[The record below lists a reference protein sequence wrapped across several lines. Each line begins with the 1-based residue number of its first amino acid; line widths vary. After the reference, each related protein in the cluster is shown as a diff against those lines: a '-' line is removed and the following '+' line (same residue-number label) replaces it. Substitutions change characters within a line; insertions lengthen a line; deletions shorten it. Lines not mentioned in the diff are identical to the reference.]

1 MTLKDGKMFIKPSF
15 NFQIGFVNKKLVLI
29 IVFQTTHVKL
39 DKVCFPR
46 KKVEFRFILVR
57 SSKMY
62 VTHKIAFF
70 DQSST
75 HAILSCLFNSTPSNA
90 IT

>member
-29 IVFQTTHVKL
+29 IVFQITHVKL

-46 KKVEFRFILVR
+46 KKVEFQFILVR

-62 VTHKIAFF
+62 VSDSQNGFF
-70 DQSST
+70 
-75 HAILSCLFNSTPSNA
+75 
-90 IT
+90 

>member
-29 IVFQTTHVKL
+29 VVFQTTHVKL

-46 KKVEFRFILVR
+46 KIVEFQFILVR

-62 VTHKIAFF
+62 VSDSQNGFF
-70 DQSST
+70 
-75 HAILSCLFNSTPSNA
+75 
-90 IT
+90 